1 MKIGNGK
8 KTRNWRGSPSFSFFI
23 FHRKPERLETINLLT
38 LFSCFSVSLLFSS
51 HFPLPFE
58 IIFFFF
64 PFLTK
69 RKCNFCLFE
78 LHRIG
83 RFWGKKKEKKK
94 KGVWALI
101 YVWWFW
107 LRRSRRQRELLL
119 LRRVLIPEAIFNLEK
134 RRRSCLVTRIWLFK
148 YVYNLFNCG
157 SI

>member
-23 FHRKPERLETINLLT
+23 FHRKPERLETINLL
-38 LFSCFSVSLLFSS
+38 LCFLVSLFLSSSLLTS
-51 HFPLPFE
+51 HFRLKSSFSFSLFWQRGSVISVCLSYIELVDFE
-58 IIFFFF
+58 
-64 PFLTK
+64 
-69 RKCNFCLFE
+69 
-78 LHRIG
+78 
-83 RFWGKKKEKKK
+83 GKKRKKK

-148 YVYNLFNCG
+148 YVYNLINCR